1 MLVVLHWK
9 QDSDLEACTL
19 KSGPQSP
26 ASYWD
31 FRLSI
36 WLIRHREDMES
47 SLQKPLIA
55 QLLHATQLKTSK
67 QTKLAYVYQL
77 FIATNNAA

>member
-9 QDSDLEACTL
+9 QDSDLEGYTL

-36 WLIRHREDMES
+36 WLIPHREDMES

-55 QLLHATQLKTSK
+55 QLLHATQLKNK
-67 QTKLAYVYQL
+67 QTNKTGLCVSVIYCHK
-77 FIATNNAA
+77 